1 MTKQKFSTNGVSYE
15 FEDNTGEILAA
26 LLNAK
31 ERGLEAIGETAV
43 AYAVKNI
50 TENES
55 IDTGRLRNNVAY
67 RVFGDDVVVG
77 VNVSYAPY
85 VEFGTGRYAEGGR
98 PTPWVY
104 KDDEGNYH
112 WTAGNPAKP
121 FLKPAV
127 SDHAQE
133 YGNILIDSLENA

>member
-1 MTKQKFSTNGVSYE
+1 MPKQKFSTNGISYE
-15 FEDNTGEILAA
+15 FKDNTGEILAA

-55 IDTGRLRNNVAY
+55 VDTGRLRNDVAY

-133 YGNILIDSLENA
+133 YRNILIDSLENA

>member
-85 VEFGTGRYAEGGR
+85 VEFGTGLYAEGGR

>member
-1 MTKQKFSTNGVSYE
+1 MPKQKFSTNGVSYE

-55 IDTGRLRNNVAY
+55 VDTGRLRNDVAY

-127 SDHAQE
+127 SDHALE

>member
-55 IDTGRLRNNVAY
+55 VDTGRLRNDVAY

>member
-1 MTKQKFSTNGVSYE
+1 MPKQKFSTNGISYE

-43 AYAVKNI
+43 DYAVKNI

-55 IDTGRLRNNVAY
+55 VDTGRLRNDVAY

-77 VNVSYAPY
+77 VNVLHGPY
-85 VEFGTGRYAEGGR
+85 VEFGTGKYAEGGR

>member
-1 MTKQKFSTNGVSYE
+1 MPKQKFSTNGVSYE

>member
-1 MTKQKFSTNGVSYE
+1 MLKQKFSTNGVSYE

-55 IDTGRLRNNVAY
+55 VDTGRLRNDVAY
-67 RVFGDDVVVG
+67 RVLGDDVVVG

>member
-1 MTKQKFSTNGVSYE
+1 MPKQKFSTNGVSYE

-55 IDTGRLRNNVAY
+55 IDTGRLRNNVSY

>member
-1 MTKQKFSTNGVSYE
+1 MPKQKFSTNGVSYE
-15 FEDNTGEILAA
+15 FKDNTGEILAA

-55 IDTGRLRNNVAY
+55 VDTGRLRNDVAY

-77 VNVSYAPY
+77 VNVSYGPY
-85 VEFGTGRYAEGGR
+85 VEFGTGKYAEGGR

-133 YGNILIDSLENA
+133 YRNILIDSLENA

>member
-1 MTKQKFSTNGVSYE
+1 MPKQKFSTNGVSYE

-50 TENES
+50 TENGS
-55 IDTGRLRNNVAY
+55 VDTGRLRNDVAY